1 MSKQSLT
8 FILTVLIS
16 VISGCTTTSFDE
28 SKDFIDI
35 NDISRVLNKKKL
47 TLNYS
52 LNNQNKEY
60 FINALLK
67 EEYEFDVEFNKN
79 GKKLNDDL
87 LDSTLSFFCNSYI
100 EDQRSRLESSLY
112 NKTDDQEDILVI
124 YSKEFMTQADELKL
138 DYPNS
143 KFYFLN
149 GKKNHKDFAL
159 AVTGIDSSI
168 KRFDDLQKN
177 DTSIAIKNSSREKKD
192 FKKIYFLTGYKLGKS
207 LVPIFRS
214 YLIDTE
220 FYSTIDILLGASSI
234 KELNDFENMIVPV
247 PAYFFDS
254 LSSKIII
261 DNLKNQLYQELIED
275 LILAES
281 IYQNNVFGVYVK
293 FNSGI
298 AKVNRG
304 QCIKRKLSMM
314 KVSLNSYN

>member
-1 MSKQSLT
+1 M
-8 FILTVLIS
+8 
-16 VISGCTTTSFDE
+16 
-28 SKDFIDI
+28 
-35 NDISRVLNKKKL
+35 
-47 TLNYS
+47 
-52 LNNQNKEY
+52 
-60 FINALLK
+60 
-67 EEYEFDVEFNKN
+67 
-79 GKKLNDDL
+79 
-87 LDSTLSFFCNSYI
+87 
-100 EDQRSRLESSLY
+100 
-112 NKTDDQEDILVI
+112 
-124 YSKEFMTQADELKL
+124 
-138 DYPNS
+138 
-143 KFYFLN
+143 
-149 GKKNHKDFAL
+149 
-159 AVTGIDSSI
+159 
-168 KRFDDLQKN
+168 
-177 DTSIAIKNSSREKKD
+177 
-192 FKKIYFLTGYKLGKS
+192 TGYKLGKS

-281 IYQNNVFGVYVK
+281 IYRNNVFGVYVK